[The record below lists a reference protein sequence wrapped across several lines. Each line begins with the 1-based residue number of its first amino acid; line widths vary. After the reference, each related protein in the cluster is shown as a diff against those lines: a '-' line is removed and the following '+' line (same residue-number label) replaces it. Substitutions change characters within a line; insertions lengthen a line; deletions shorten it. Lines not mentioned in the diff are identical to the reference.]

1 MRARVLFFGV
11 LRDLVGRSSEEAE
24 FADGADLGAVLETYA
39 VRYPRLKEMAGSIVL
54 ARNREF
60 ARLSASLEEGDEVA
74 LMPPVSG
81 GCAAALPEVSENGNY
96 YALSDRPIDAG
107 ALAARLLTGSEG
119 AVVTFEGTVRN
130 NTGGRTTRFLSYECY
145 EPMALKLMARI
156 GREIA
161 AGREIGRVAMVHR
174 LGRMLVGETSVAVVV
189 TAPHRR
195 PAFEAA
201 LEAIDRIK
209 KTVPIW
215 KKEHFADGE
224 VWVEGEWD
232 RDVPLAL

>member
-1 MRARVLFFGV
+1 VLFFGV
-11 LRDLVGRSSEEAE
+11 LKDLVGHSSEEAE
-24 FADGADLGAVLETYA
+24 FTEGADLGAVLETYA
-39 VRYPRLKEMAGSIVL
+39 ARFPKLREMAGSIVL

-60 ARLSASLEEGDEVA
+60 ARPSANLEEGDEVA

-81 GCAAALPEVSENGNY
+81 GTAAGPPAVSENGNY
-96 YALSDRPIDAG
+96 YALTERPINTR
-107 ALAARLLTGSEG
+107 ALAARLLTGAEG

-130 NTGGRTTRFLSYECY
+130 NTGGRPTRFLSYECY
-145 EPMALKLMARI
+145 EPLALKTMAQI
-156 GREIA
+156 GREIG
-161 AGREIGRVAMVHR
+161 AGREIGRVAIVHR

-195 PAFEAA
+195 AAFEAA
-201 LEAIDRIK
+201 LEAIDRLK

-232 RDVPLAL
+232 GDVPLAR